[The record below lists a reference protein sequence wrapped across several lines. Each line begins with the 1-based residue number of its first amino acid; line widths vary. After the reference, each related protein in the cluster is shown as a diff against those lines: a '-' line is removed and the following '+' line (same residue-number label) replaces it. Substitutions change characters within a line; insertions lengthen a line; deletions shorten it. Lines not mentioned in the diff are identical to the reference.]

1 MAQPTLTDIF
11 GSELSTLIDAN
22 KAAIATNLSTTQ
34 AVVVNPEALLAVI
47 IEKAGA
53 WFTADGDND
62 CGFSIGDQSKTLG
75 FGAHDGDVGFQRSVT
90 FWQPDL
96 NSSIDFGAIE

>member
-11 GSELSTLIDAN
+11 GSELSTLINAN

-62 CGFSIGDQSKTLG
+62 CGFTIGDQSKTLG
-75 FGAHDGDVGFQRSVT
+75 FSTHDGDVGFQRSVT

>member
-1 MAQPTLTDIF
+1 MTQPTLSDVF
-11 GSELSTLIDAN
+11 GSELATLIDTN

-62 CGFSIGDQSKTLG
+62 CGFTIGDQSKTLG
-75 FGAHDGDVGFQRSVT
+75 FSAHDGDVGFQRSVT
-90 FWQPDL
+90 FWQLSNDTA
-96 NSSIDFGAIE
+96 IDFGAIE

>member
-1 MAQPTLTDIF
+1 MAHPTLTDIF

-34 AVVVNPEALLAVI
+34 AVVANPESLLAVI

-53 WFTADGDND
+53 WFTAGDND
-62 CGFSIGDQSKTLG
+62 CGFTIGDQSKTLG
-75 FGAHDGDVGFQRSVT
+75 FSTHDGDVGFQRSVT
-90 FWQPDL
+90 FWQPSNDTA
-96 NSSIDFGAIE
+96 IDFGAIE

>member
-1 MAQPTLTDIF
+1 MAQPTLNDVF
-11 GSELSTLIDAN
+11 GSELATLINTN

-47 IEKAGA
+47 VEKAA
-53 WFTADGDND
+53 TWLTADGDNN
-62 CGFSIGDQSKTLG
+62 CGFTIGDQSKTLG
-75 FGAHDGDVGFQRSVT
+75 FGSHDGDVGFQRSVT